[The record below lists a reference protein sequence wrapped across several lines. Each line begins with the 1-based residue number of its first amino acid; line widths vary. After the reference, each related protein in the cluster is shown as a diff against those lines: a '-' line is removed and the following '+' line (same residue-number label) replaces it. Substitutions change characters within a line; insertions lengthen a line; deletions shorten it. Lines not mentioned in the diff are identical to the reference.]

1 MYSQPTGTD
10 TSVDPEAVERVR
22 ERRDALAPAL
32 GRAWTDD
39 EPWRFLTDLTAIG
52 SRMAG
57 SEGERRAAG
66 VVAEAF
72 ERAGVDDVD
81 IDPFEL
87 DVWERGSAELRVEP
101 PSRGGKGGPT
111 TREFE
116 SIALPYSPAGAVA
129 GELVDVG
136 YGTPAE
142 IDERD
147 VEGRIAVASTT
158 TPPGGRFVHRMEKF
172 GYAIDAGAVGF
183 VFVNHLDGQ
192 LPPTGSLTFGG
203 EADAVAVGVSK
214 ETGAWLREYAVDG
227 GRGAADSD
235 SVQAEIAVEAETEP
249 GESRNVAGRLGP
261 DTDER
266 LLLLAH
272 YDGHDI
278 AEGALD
284 NGCGIATVATAA
296 GILSAADLPIGVDV
310 VAVGAEEVGLLG
322 AEHLVETVDLD
333 RVRAVIN
340 VDGAGRHR
348 DLVALAHASD
358 AAASVAESVSTAT
371 RQPIAVDAE
380 PHPFSDQWPFV
391 RRGVPALQL
400 HSDSGDRGRGWGHTH
415 ADTRDKVDDRN
426 VREHAMLTALL
437 VCELAAPARDVPRLD
452 RDDLVAAFRD
462 ADFEAGMRAAGLWP
476 DDWE

>member
-1 MYSQPTGTD
+1 MHSEPTGTD
-10 TSVDPEAVERVR
+10 AVADLEAIERVR
-22 ERRDALAPAL
+22 ERRAALAPAL

-57 SEGERRAAG
+57 SDGERRAAG
-66 VVAEAF
+66 IVAEAF
-72 ERAGVDDVD
+72 ERAGVADVD
-81 IDPFEL
+81 TDPFEL
-87 DVWERGSAELRVEP
+87 EAWERGSARLRIELPDRE
-101 PSRGGKGGPT
+101 GGT
-111 TREFE
+111 TAREFE

-158 TPPGGRFVHRMEKF
+158 TPSGGRFVHRMEKF

-203 EADAVAVGVSK
+203 EADAVAVGVST
-214 ETGAWLREYAVDG
+214 ETGAWLREYAVG
-227 GRGAADSD
+227 GGGGTRGSTDAT
-235 SVQAEIAVEAETEP
+235 AEAELAVEATTAP
-249 GESRNVAGRLGP
+249 GESRNVVGRVGP

-272 YDGHDI
+272 YDGHDV

-296 GILSAADLPIGVDV
+296 GILTGADLPIGVDV

-322 AEHLVETVDLD
+322 AEHLAETVDLD
-333 RVRAVIN
+333 RVRGVVN

-348 DLVALAHASD
+348 DLVALTHASD
-358 AAASVAESVSTAT
+358 AAASVAKSVSAAT

-400 HSDSGDRGRGWGHTH
+400 HSDSGERGRGWGHTH

-426 VREHAMLTALL
+426 IREHAMLTALL
-437 VCELAAPARDVPRLD
+437 VREFAADERDVPRLD
-452 RDDLVAAFRD
+452 RDRLVAEFRD
-462 ADFEAGMRAAGLWP
+462 ADFEAGMRAADLWP
-476 DDWE
+476 ERWA

>member
-1 MYSQPTGTD
+1 MHSQPNETD
-10 TSVDPEAVERVR
+10 VTADPAAVERVR
-22 ERRDALAPAL
+22 ERRAELAPAL
-32 GRAWTDD
+32 GRTWTDG
-39 EPWRFLTDLTAIG
+39 EPRRFLTELTAIG

-57 SEGERRAAG
+57 SEGEHRAAG
-66 VVAEAF
+66 IVADAF
-72 ERAGVDDVD
+72 DRAGLSDVETR
-81 IDPFEL
+81 PFEMP
-87 DVWERGSAELRVEP
+87 VWERGDATLQVTTPGRD
-101 PSRGGKGGPT
+101 GATT

-116 SIALPYSPAGAVA
+116 ALALPYSPGGSVG

-136 YGTPAE
+136 YGTPVE

-158 TPPGGRFVHRMEKF
+158 TPEGGRFVHRMEKF

-192 LPPTGSLTFGG
+192 LPPTGSLTFGE
-203 EADAVAVGVSK
+203 EAAAVAVGVSK
-214 ETGAWLREYAVDG
+214 ETGAWLREYAIG
-227 GRGAADSD
+227 GRGGVAAESAP
-235 SVQAEIAVEAETEP
+235 VAHAELSVEATTEP
-249 GESRNVAGRLGP
+249 GESRNVAGRAGP

-272 YDGHDI
+272 YDAHDI

-284 NGCGIATVATAA
+284 NGCGIATVATTAA
-296 GILSAADLPIGVDV
+296 ILTETDLPIGVDV

-322 AEHLVETVDLD
+322 AERLAERADLD
-333 RVRAVIN
+333 RIKGVVN
-340 VDGAGRHR
+340 VDGAGRFR
-348 DLVALAHASD
+348 DLVALAHASET
-358 AAASVAESVSTAT
+358 AAAIAEAVSAGTD
-371 RQPIAVDAE
+371 QPIAVDAE

-426 VREHAMLTALL
+426 VREHAMLIALL
-437 VCELAAPARDVPRLD
+437 VAEFAAPERDAPRLD
-452 RDDLVAAFRD
+452 RDDLIAAFRE
-462 ADFEAGMRAAGLWP
+462 ADFETGMRAADLWP
-476 DDWE
+476 SRWE